1 MSIENITGLDLA
13 AWERWVAYRKAI
25 KKPLKDVSMHA
36 AALKLAK
43 YGNDQAEVVD
53 NSISNQWQGLFDLK
67 KSKPAPGE
75 KPEKTDKQ
83 KAADAV
89 AFEAANNRSAKG
101 WESVERDPIGMLKL
115 CEALLARYVVQL
127 DQPDMAERI
136 DWLSGRIA
144 DFLREA
150 DAKKVL
156 GEPHLRA
163 MVLQLYGERGIKR
176 LQSRA

>member
-1 MSIENITGLDLA
+1 
-13 AWERWVAYRKAI
+13 
-25 KKPLKDVSMHA
+25 
-36 AALKLAK
+36 
-43 YGNDQAEVVD
+43 
-53 NSISNQWQGLFDLK
+53 
-67 KSKPAPGE
+67 
-75 KPEKTDKQ
+75 
-83 KAADAV
+83 
-89 AFEAANNRSAKG
+89 
-101 WESVERDPIGMLKL
+101 MLKL